1 MAYEL
6 DRGKPFQTL
15 ANSVSDK
22 IGKGRETGKGLV
34 RENEEEEERENAHF
48 CFNQLFL
55 ATMFYEHN

>member
-1 MAYEL
+1 MVYEL

-34 RENEEEEERENAHF
+34 RGNEEEERENAVF

>member
-34 RENEEEEERENAHF
+34 GGNEEEERENALF

-55 ATMFYEHN
+55 AAMFYEHN

>member
-34 RENEEEEERENAHF
+34 RGMRRRRERMHFF

-55 ATMFYEHN
+55 AAMLYEHN